1 MSDIALAPLTPDDAA
16 WLDGWL
22 PAVAARVGY
31 DAGRLRAKGID
42 ARIITHEGE
51 RAGVVA
57 FRTDRRRGRAIIEVV
72 ATPPAHAR
80 HGIGMRAAAAIERE
94 LRDGGVRAVFA
105 PASDRH
111 GIAVYF
117 WIRLGYRPL
126 FRDGWPCERPGVI
139 WLRRDLPGR

>member
-1 MSDIALAPLTPDDAA
+1 MSDVTLAPPAPDDHA
-16 WLDGWL
+16 WLDIWL
-22 PAVAARVGY
+22 PSVAARVGY
-31 DAGRLRAKGID
+31 DAARLRGAD

-51 RAGVVA
+51 RVGLIAY
-57 FRTDRRRGRAIIEVV
+57 RTDRRRKRATVELV
-72 ATPPAHAR
+72 ATPPARAR
-80 HGIGMRAAAAIERE
+80 HGIGMRAAAALERE
-94 LRDGGVRAVFA
+94 LDDQGARTIFA
-105 PASDRH
+105 PASAPH